1 MAMRNIQY
9 DRETLLLLQ
18 MLHNTMNRS
27 VWRNLAPIRA
37 WMCTLDEVIE
47 RMKHVTRNDTAT

>member
-1 MAMRNIQY
+1 MRNIQY

-37 WMCTLDEVIE
+37 WMHTLDEVIE